1 MTEVK
6 LLQKEVSRLTKLVAS
21 QEEVIKKLQKEAELA
36 ITDSLTGLPNR
47 RAFDKAFDRI
57 TSELRRKGGRRTRGS
72 VKSVGLL
79 FVDVNRFKPIND
91 TFGHEAGDKVLVVIA
106 GALKKCFPRESD
118 LVARLGGDEFVVIL
132 PRVSEE
138 DLLRLTKKLKSVVKK
153 ADYDIGDDF
162 EVTVSVGATLAT
174 NQTEAKNLLD
184 RADKAMYKDKS
195 EG

>member
-1 MTEVK
+1 MDEVK
-6 LLQKEVSRLTKLVAS
+6 LLQKEVSRLVELVAS
-21 QEEVIKKLQKEAELA
+21 QEEEIKKLQKDAELA
-36 ITDSLTGLPNR
+36 IIDSLTGLPNR
-47 RAFDKAFDRI
+47 RAFEKAFDRI

-79 FVDVNRFKPIND
+79 FVDVNKFKPIND
-91 TFGHEAGDKVLVVIA
+91 TLGHEAGDKVLVVIA

>member
-91 TFGHEAGDKVLVVIA
+91 TLGHEAGDKVLIVIA

>member
-91 TFGHEAGDKVLVVIA
+91 TLGHEAGDKVLVVIA